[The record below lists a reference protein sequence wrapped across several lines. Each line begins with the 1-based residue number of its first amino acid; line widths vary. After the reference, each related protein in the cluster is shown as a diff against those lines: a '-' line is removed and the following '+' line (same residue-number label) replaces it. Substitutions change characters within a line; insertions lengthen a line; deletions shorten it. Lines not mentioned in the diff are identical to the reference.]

1 MNIIALGSTA
11 FQVGVV
17 GDDPD
22 GATLNN
28 ILRAHGIDPA
38 GLISDPSR
46 PTTTK
51 TRIMAHM
58 GLRFPQQVARIDKIP
73 RHPVS
78 REIEEA
84 IFGCIQALAA
94 DAQVIMVS
102 DYLSGLLTPHIVAAV
117 HDISSQRR

>member
-28 ILRAHGIDPA
+28 ILRAHGIDPD
-38 GLISDPSR
+38 GLTSDPTR

-51 TRIMAHM
+51 TRVMAHM
-58 GLRFPQQVARIDKIP
+58 GLRFPQQVARIDRID
-73 RHPVS
+73 RRPVS
-78 REIEEA
+78 GEVEQRVLESIASLGQQVEA
-84 IFGCIQALAA
+84 GIVFEYLNRALHRRDLAA
-94 DAQVIMVS
+94 V
-102 DYLSGLLTPHIVAAV
+102 G
-117 HDISSQRR
+117 